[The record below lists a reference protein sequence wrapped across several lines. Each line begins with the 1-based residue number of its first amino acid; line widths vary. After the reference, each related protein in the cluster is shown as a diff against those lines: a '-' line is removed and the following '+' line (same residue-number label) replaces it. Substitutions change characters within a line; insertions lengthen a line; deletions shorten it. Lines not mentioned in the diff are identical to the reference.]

1 MSKRDSMKWPL
12 SALLLAGGVAVAE
25 EWHPSG
31 FQPAPV
37 FEDEGLPGRRAL
49 PRNPP
54 AEPAKPAAAAA
65 AAPKAHP
72 PAPPSQP
79 AEAPK
84 PAKPLSLPEEA
95 IKSTTGAAHPAR
107 PEPPPVFEDEGL
119 PGRRVPPRN
128 PPAKPAV
135 APATA
140 VAPAPA
146 APAPSPAKPVAPA
159 SPPTAQA
166 TPAATPSSGEA
177 PGLLAGN
184 YPIGLILLGL
194 AGFVFWSARRPI
206 AAPPSVAFKP
216 DSSGKTGVAR
226 YLEGLESAARSG
238 R

>member
-12 SALLLAGGVAVAE
+12 LALLLAGGVAVAE

-54 AEPAKPAAAAA
+54 AEPAKPAAP
-65 AAPKAHP
+65 APKAHP

-84 PAKPLSLPEEA
+84 PAKSLSLPEEA

-119 PGRRVPPRN
+119 PGRRALPKS
-128 PPAKPAV
+128 PPAQPAV

-140 VAPAPA
+140 VAPA
-146 APAPSPAKPVAPA
+146 APTQPVAPA
-159 SPPTAQA
+159 SPLVAE
-166 TPAATPSSGEA
+166 AASAASPSSGEA
-177 PGLLAGN
+177 PGLLAGD

-194 AGFVFWSARRPI
+194 AGFVFWSARRPT
-206 AAPPSVAFKP
+206 APPSVAFKP

-226 YLEGLESAARSG
+226 YLERLESATRSG